1 MFFSFLSLI
10 FLFFL
15 SLIAQEV
22 SDEVQNT
29 FDISF
34 KLRKELQQFN
44 GPATVANALFEEVKL
59 FQADV
64 PLIVALASPALRH
77 RHWIDIAKKCGS
89 DDFIVDEE
97 TTMSTLIEKGARSK
111 IQKLKFS
118 KLCHL

>member
-1 MFFSFLSLI
+1 M
-10 FLFFL
+10 
-15 SLIAQEV
+15 
-22 SDEVQNT
+22 
-29 FDISF
+29 
-34 KLRKELQQFN
+34 QQFN

-111 IQKLKFS
+111 IIIVRIIFICSFLFDFLFLNYTFQTNPNS
-118 KLCHL
+118 VY

>member
-1 MFFSFLSLI
+1 M
-10 FLFFL
+10 
-15 SLIAQEV
+15 
-22 SDEVQNT
+22 
-29 FDISF
+29 
-34 KLRKELQQFN
+34 QQFN

-111 IQKLKFS
+111 IILVRIIYTLFISSFLFLNYTFQTNPNS
-118 KLCHL
+118 VY